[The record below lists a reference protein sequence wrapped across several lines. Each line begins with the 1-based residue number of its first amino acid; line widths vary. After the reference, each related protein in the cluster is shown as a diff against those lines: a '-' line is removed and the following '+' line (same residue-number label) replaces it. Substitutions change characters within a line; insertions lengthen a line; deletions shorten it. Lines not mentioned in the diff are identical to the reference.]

1 MVCHL
6 PPFVSIDLNPL
17 VVGTND
23 ATIIIKLVK
32 AMESS
37 CGFVVLVAVVVVAVL
52 VVVVQRDNVAV
63 EAGVTHLN
71 MFAAGR
77 TLAGSSWPRP
87 SGSVI
92 FLESLFRNRH
102 RKSGR
107 YASAKTI
114 SE

>member
-63 EAGVTHLN
+63 EAIAVERRRGLSSKSASFPRAESRSQIT
-71 MFAAGR
+71 AKS
-77 TLAGSSWPRP
+77 TAGSVDKC
-87 SGSVI
+87 SGG
-92 FLESLFRNRH
+92 LGH
-102 RKSGR
+102 G
-107 YASAKTI
+107 
-114 SE
+114 

>member
-37 CGFVVLVAVVVVAVL
+37 CGLVVLVVVVAVL
-52 VVVVQRDNVAV
+52 VAAIAVVVVVAAVVAGSVQRDNVAV

-71 MFAAGR
+71 MFAAGLPD
-77 TLAGSSWPRP
+77 TCGEFLA
-87 SGSVI
+87 
-92 FLESLFRNRH
+92 
-102 RKSGR
+102 
-107 YASAKTI
+107 
-114 SE
+114 